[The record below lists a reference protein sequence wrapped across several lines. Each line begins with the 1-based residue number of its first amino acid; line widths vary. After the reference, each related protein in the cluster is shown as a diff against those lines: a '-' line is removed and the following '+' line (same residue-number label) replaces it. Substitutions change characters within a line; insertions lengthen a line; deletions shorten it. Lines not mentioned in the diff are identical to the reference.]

1 MKVQIGGAAAQI
13 ELREVADKRRLE
25 TCAFR
30 YQISQNMCFDITF
43 CTGSGRRTH
52 ALQIAKNLYGIV
64 ATADCCKRVLLR
76 FHLDFVFSDF
86 WVSFLVNLVPANTG
100 Q

>member
-1 MKVQIGGAAAQI
+1 MPSPQQG
-13 ELREVADKRRLE
+13 EE
-25 TCAFR
+25 
-30 YQISQNMCFDITF
+30 DIWHVVPYILSAEKDGYLVPNGKYLGDVCRF
-43 CTGSGRRTH
+43 GVG
-52 ALQIAKNLYGIV
+52 NIV
-64 ATADCCKRVLLR
+64 VTRCDVTRKC